1 MTFTKSIQGM
11 TGTELMQLLG
21 NPANNERV
29 AFKVD
34 LPYHHKSWIAWQHQ
48 GRGIHRNTTYVHL
61 LRDGHIH
68 LRGPESNTIFD
79 FALV

>member
-48 GRGIHRNTTYVHL
+48 GVQG
-61 LRDGHIH
+61 
-68 LRGPESNTIFD
+68 
-79 FALV
+79 A